1 MRHFPNFA
9 NFVTQENTAV
19 WYIYFHQNYFMI
31 SEIVNLSLMET
42 KYPICDVTVFFF
54 FSQRSG
60 IQKLFMQYVS
70 VLKDKI
76 TIVHIVQVK
85 KKPPEKRNISI
96 FLWIRMLQS
105 TFKEFSDLIYG
116 WLQGTSPSAHHTA
129 HDQFFWR
136 I

>member
-1 MRHFPNFA
+1 
-9 NFVTQENTAV
+9 
-19 WYIYFHQNYFMI
+19 MI
-31 SEIVNLSLMET
+31 SEIVFVNLSLIMET

-85 KKPPEKRNISI
+85 KKNQKKAYFHI
-96 FLWIRMLQS
+96 FMNQNASVYI
-105 TFKEFSDLIYG
+105 
-116 WLQGTSPSAHHTA
+116 
-129 HDQFFWR
+129 
-136 I
+136 

>member
-1 MRHFPNFA
+1 
-9 NFVTQENTAV
+9 
-19 WYIYFHQNYFMI
+19 MI
-31 SEIVNLSLMET
+31 SEIVFVNLSLMET

-85 KKPPEKRNISI
+85 KKNPEKGI
-96 FLWIRMLQS
+96 FPYFYGS
-105 TFKEFSDLIYG
+105 EFKEFSDLIYG

-129 HDQFFWR
+129 QDGR
-136 I
+136 